1 MYGSQETSYLDL
13 AIKISVLHL
22 FLGIS
27 EGETEISVLSCRNGR
42 KKPGIKALHTFR
54 NDSDQLKTIDLAERA
69 ILEGDATSHRV
80 STDGPAI
87 VRERFDRSSVTQAIE
102 GAFSG
107 DSKASGL
114 SEAAKISNK
123 SQQNMAS

>member
-1 MYGSQETSYLDL
+1 MNP
-13 AIKISVLHL
+13 AIKIRRPASSLGVILGSIEGVTDIS
-22 FLGIS
+22 FL
-27 EGETEISVLSCRNGR
+27 VCRNGR
-42 KKPGIKALHTFR
+42 KKPGIKALHTFK
-54 NDSDQLKTIDLAERA
+54 NDSDQLKTIDLSERA
-69 ILEGDATSHRV
+69 ILEGDSTSHRV

-107 DSKASGL
+107 DSRASGL

-123 SQQNMAS
+123 SQNNLAS